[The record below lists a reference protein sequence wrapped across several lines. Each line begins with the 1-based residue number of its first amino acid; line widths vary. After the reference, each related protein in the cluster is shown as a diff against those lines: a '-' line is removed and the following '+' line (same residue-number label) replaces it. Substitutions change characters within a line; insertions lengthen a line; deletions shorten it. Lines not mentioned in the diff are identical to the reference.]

1 MAINYK
7 WQFNFE
13 VDSNNIIKQINYN
26 YLGEEDTQI
35 NFAGV
40 LYKSEITN
48 RIITQEYL
56 QENQIN
62 LNSNTVTK
70 QEIIDICL
78 NHLTPK
84 NENTITENNLQS
96 QIQSDIQ
103 KQINNNKTVIEPNFD

>member
-13 VDSNNIIKQINYN
+13 VDSNNVIKQINYN
-26 YLGEEDTQI
+26 YLGEEDTQM

-48 RIITQEYL
+48 RNITQEYL
-56 QENQIN
+56 QENEIN
-62 LNSNTVTK
+62 LNANTVTK
-70 QEIIDICL
+70 QELVNICL
-78 NHLTPK
+78 NHL
-84 NENTITENNLQS
+84 NLTESNLQS

-103 KQINNNKTVIEPNFD
+103 NQIDNNKTVIEPNFD

>member
-13 VDSNNIIKQINYN
+13 VDNNNVIKQINYN
-26 YLGEEDTQI
+26 YLGEEDTQM

-62 LNSNTVTK
+62 LNANTVTK

-78 NHLTPK
+78 NHLNPK